1 MSDSWYSFK
10 KGVDNMRY
18 KALYVVASSKLA
30 AETLDGANNMI
41 IMENSKLN
49 LFIVI
54 GILSLK
60 KYRTNNIFIF
70 FSLQR

>member
-1 MSDSWYSFK
+1 
-10 KGVDNMRY
+10 MRY

-49 LFIVI
+49 FFIVI
-54 GILSLK
+54 GILSLTK
-60 KYRTNNIFIF
+60 VSHK
-70 FSLQR
+70 